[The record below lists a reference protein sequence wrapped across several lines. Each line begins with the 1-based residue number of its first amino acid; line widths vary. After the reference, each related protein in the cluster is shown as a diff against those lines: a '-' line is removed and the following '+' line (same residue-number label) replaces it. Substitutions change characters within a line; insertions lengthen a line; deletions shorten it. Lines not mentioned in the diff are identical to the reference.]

1 MKYTRWNI
9 QKQFWIIFSNIYFKI
24 LLCIPPC
31 SFSFPLIEKYL
42 SKMEE
47 KYDECEEI
55 TLQDSM
61 YLLQEAA
68 LRLRL
73 VIMGGG
79 RGVRIL

>member
-1 MKYTRWNI
+1 
-9 QKQFWIIFSNIYFKI
+9 
-24 LLCIPPC
+24 
-31 SFSFPLIEKYL
+31 
-42 SKMEE
+42 MEE

-79 RGVRIL
+79 GRGVRIL